1 MPGLAAPTSVTRV
14 TSVPDASESVNSAT
28 VSAVGVTSAAATTME
43 LPPESAGVR
52 AVLAQLQVALHTLV
66 AALLVFTLIAAHR
79 GSTGDPN
86 LPAVAAA
93 VGFACVYVAGTVWE
107 RRLGIGRAARL
118 GWLAAVL
125 ALWAALVVQVPEAA
139 YLVFPLFFVALFLLS
154 AWTGAVAVVL
164 LAAVAVVALGW
175 HHGFTPAGVVGP
187 AVGALVALGL
197 AAGVRALYR
206 ESQARREVIAEL
218 VATRSELAS
227 REREVGRES
236 ERARLAGEIH
246 DTVAQGLSSIG
257 MLLHAAER
265 TDPGHR
271 AIEQIRLAR
280 EVAGDSLTETRR
292 LIEALRPAP
301 LEGVSLAGALDRVA
315 ARTAAEHPSLE
326 ITVEGGL
333 SAEPPAEPAAV
344 SVRVAQEA
352 LANAVRHGSP
362 ERIVLTLADSPA
374 GITLTVTDD
383 GRGFDPAAPRAD
395 ASFGL
400 DGMARRVRDLG
411 GTLEVDSAP
420 GRGTTV
426 RAVLPLRVQGDQK

>member
-1 MPGLAAPTSVTRV
+1 MPALVATTSVDRV
-14 TSVPDASESVNSAT
+14 TPVPDA
-28 VSAVGVTSAAATTME
+28 AAPDME

-52 AVLAQLQVALHTLV
+52 AVFAQLQVALHTLV
-66 AALLVFTLIAAHR
+66 AALLALTLVNAHR
-79 GSTGDPN
+79 DTSGEPD
-86 LPAVAAA
+86 LAAVAAA

-107 RRLGIGRAARL
+107 RRRPAGRRVRL

-139 YLVFPLFFVALFLLS
+139 YLVFPLYFVALFLLGVW
-154 AWTGAVAVVL
+154 AGVVAVAI
-164 LAAVAVVALGW
+164 LATVAGVALGL

-206 ESQARREVIAEL
+206 ESQARRQVIAEL

-227 REREVGRES
+227 REREVGREA

-265 TDPGHR
+265 TDPSHR

-280 EVAGDSLTETRR
+280 EVAGENLAETRR
-292 LIEALRPAP
+292 LIDALRPVP
-301 LEGVSLAGALDRVA
+301 LEGASLTDALRRVA
-315 ARTAAEHPSLE
+315 ARVGAENPALDV
-326 ITVEGGL
+326 TVEGDM
-333 SAEPPAEPAAV
+333 AVEPPAELAAV

-362 ERIVLTLADSPA
+362 TRI
-374 GITLTVTDD
+374 GLTVTDSPDSIALSISDD
-383 GRGFDPAAPRAD
+383 GRGFDPDAPRAA

-400 DGMARRVRDLG
+400 DGMRRRVTDLG
-411 GTLEVDSAP
+411 GTLDVESAP

-426 RAVLPLRVQGDQK
+426 RAVVPLRRKGSR

>member
-1 MPGLAAPTSVTRV
+1 M
-14 TSVPDASESVNSAT
+14 
-28 VSAVGVTSAAATTME
+28 
-43 LPPESAGVR
+43 
-52 AVLAQLQVALHTLV
+52 LAQLEVALHTLV
-66 AALLVFTLIAAHR
+66 AALLVLTLIGAHR
-79 GSTGDPN
+79 DTAGEPN

-93 VGFACVYVAGTVWE
+93 VGFAGVYVAGTVWE
-107 RRLGIGRAARL
+107 RRRRAGQTARL

-125 ALWAALVVQVPEAA
+125 VLWAALVVQVPEAA
-139 YLVFPLFFVALFLLS
+139 YLVFPLFFVALFLLGVW
-154 AWTGAVAVVL
+154 AGVVAVAL
-164 LAAVAVVALGW
+164 LAAVAVVALGL

-227 REREVGRES
+227 REREVGREA

-246 DTVAQGLSSIG
+246 DTVAQGLASIG

-265 TDPGHR
+265 TDPDHR
-271 AIEQIRLAR
+271 ATEQIRLAR
-280 EVAGDSLTETRR
+280 EVAGENLTETRR

-301 LEGVSLAGALDRVA
+301 LEGVSLAGALRRVA
-315 ARTAAEHPSLE
+315 GRVSAENPSLE

-333 SAEPPAEPAAV
+333 DVEPPAEPAAV

-352 LANAVRHGSP
+352 LTNAVRHGAP
-362 ERIVLTLADSPA
+362 ERIVLTLANSPA
-374 GITLTVTDD
+374 GVSLTIADD
-383 GRGFDPAAPRAD
+383 GRGFDPGAPRAA

-411 GTLEVDSAP
+411 GTLAVESSP

-426 RAVLPLRVQGDQK
+426 RAVLPLRVEEN